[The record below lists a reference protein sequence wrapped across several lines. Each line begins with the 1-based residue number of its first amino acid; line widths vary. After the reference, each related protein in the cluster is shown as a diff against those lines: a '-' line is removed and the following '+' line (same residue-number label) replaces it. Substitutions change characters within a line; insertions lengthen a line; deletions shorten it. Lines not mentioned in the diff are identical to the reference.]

1 MRSKSDWIA
10 GLKKM
15 KRNVYLH
22 GGKVDRD
29 DEMMAGAVNTIGTT
43 FDFAA
48 KPEHA
53 DLMTAKSHLT
63 GETINRF

>member
-1 MRSKSDWIA
+1 MRTTSQWIA
-10 GLKKM
+10 GMKKM

-22 GGKVDRD
+22 GDKVDRD

-63 GETINRF
+63 